1 MQSGEKQQEA
11 TASSLQ
17 PAAGWRIRDCLELC
31 SLKVTTNVHAA
42 FVPLVL
48 RIDVANQKLI
58 KLGNQCGSV
67 AHEREEL
74 IAELASL
81 LACYARVLA
90 TTCRSTLS
98 T

>member
-1 MQSGEKQQEA
+1 MQSDVKHQEA

-48 RIDVANQKLI
+48 RIDVANLK
-58 KLGNQCGSV
+58 
-67 AHEREEL
+67 AHQ
-74 IAELASL
+74 AG
-81 LACYARVLA
+81 
-90 TTCRSTLS
+90 
-98 T
+98 